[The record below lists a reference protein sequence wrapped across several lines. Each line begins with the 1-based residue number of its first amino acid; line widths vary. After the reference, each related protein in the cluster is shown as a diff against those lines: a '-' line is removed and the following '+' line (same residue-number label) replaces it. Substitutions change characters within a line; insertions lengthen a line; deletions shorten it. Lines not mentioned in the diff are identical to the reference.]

1 MTSFDVVANLRKI
14 TGIKKIG
21 HAGTLDPL
29 ACGVLPICIGKNA
42 TKVLEFMTGMDKSY
56 RAEMTLG
63 METDTMDSEG
73 KITALSDKRPEQSEV
88 EKAVRHFSGVIEQV
102 PPMYSAVKYKGKK
115 LYELAR
121 SGITVERKPRRA
133 VISRIEILEITGDK
147 VLFDVDCSSGTYIRT
162 LCSDI
167 GELLGCG
174 AYMSFLV
181 RTAAGPYKI
190 SSSFTLE
197 EAAEAFSSGNTEGI
211 LMPPESALTEI
222 RRFTVNDKEEKRF
235 RNGVSILA
243 NEPATA
249 GDIYR
254 VCNEDGRLVGI
265 GKAVMSYTAE
275 SMAIK
280 PEKLFHL

>member
-1 MTSFDVVANLRKI
+1 MTSFDVVSYLRKI

-29 ACGVLPICIGKNA
+29 ACGVLPVCIGKNA
-42 TKVLEFMTGMDKSY
+42 TKALEYMTGMDKAY

-63 METDTMDSEG
+63 IETDTMDSEG
-73 KITALSDKRPEQSEV
+73 KITAVSDKRPEQSEI
-88 EKAVRHFSGVIEQV
+88 EKAVRHFSGVIEQL

-133 VISRIEILEITGDK
+133 VISRIEILEITDDK

-190 SSSFTLE
+190 SSTFTLE

-211 LMPPESALTEI
+211 LIPPESALTEL
-222 RRFTVNDKEEKRF
+222 RRFTVNDEEEKRF
-235 RNGVSILA
+235 KNGVSILA

-254 VCNEDGRLVGI
+254 VFNEDGRLVGI
-265 GKAVMSYTAE
+265 GKAVMRDAAE
-275 SMAIK
+275 GMVIK
-280 PEKLFHL
+280 SEKLFHL